1 MSTIQVRTNGTTK
14 KKAQKILKTMGMD
27 LSTAINLYLVK
38 IVVTESIPFPI
49 RTENGMT
56 LAKERELVRAISSAR
71 KSKKTYASAREA
83 HDAIMRE

>member
-49 RTENGMT
+49 T
-56 LAKERELVRAISSAR
+56 LRLTPKRERQLLKEVEWAKKYGKRYTSTKEMFEDILRE
-71 KSKKTYASAREA
+71 
-83 HDAIMRE
+83 